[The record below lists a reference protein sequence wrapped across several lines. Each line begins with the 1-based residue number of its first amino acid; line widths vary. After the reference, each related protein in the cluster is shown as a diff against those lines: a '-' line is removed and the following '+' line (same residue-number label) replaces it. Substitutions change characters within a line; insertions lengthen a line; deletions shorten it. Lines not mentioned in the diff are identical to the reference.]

1 MGLKNTGKKNTE
13 ILVVGADH
21 HNTLGVI
28 RALGGD
34 HTVNLIIHQRTATEN
49 IKCSKSRYFNGKLV
63 VVRENEKELLS
74 VLSAFERNFD
84 DRKIAVIPTSDFAAL
99 CIDKNYNK
107 LSKYYALPS
116 IDHTEGRIAYYMN
129 KFHQKELADKYGILM
144 ADSVVIDLLS
154 EKNSTAPDN
163 ITYPRVLKPVVS
175 ANGSKG
181 DITIVSNQSEL
192 KNALDLLKKKGY
204 TQILMQQYI
213 KKDFEVCACGCI
225 TENSKKIIFGAFKKL
240 REYPSKCGSASLI
253 ETVEM
258 SDLLTPILNAL
269 VQINYSGLFDLD
281 LFIVGKK
288 IYLNEINFRNGGNMW
303 ALIRS
308 EINAPNI
315 WVNDILGNQISDE
328 CLTKRKN
335 ILYMN
340 ETDFHH
346 VLNREISLFKWI
358 KDAVKANA
366 YCYFWIK
373 DIAGTLAWF
382 KK

>member
-1 MGLKNTGKKNTE
+1 MKKTDIKKSE
-13 ILVVGADH
+13 VIIVGADH

-34 HTVNLIIHQRTATEN
+34 YIVNLIIHQSTATKK
-49 IKCSKSRYFNGKLV
+49 IKCSKSWYFNGKLV
-63 VVRENEKELLS
+63 VVKEDEKELLS
-74 VLSAFERNFD
+74 VLSAFERNLD

-99 CIDKNYNK
+99 CIDKNYNE

-116 IDHTEGRIAYYMN
+116 IDHTEGRIAYYMD
-129 KFHQKELADKYGILM
+129 KFHQKELADKYGIRM
-144 ADSVVIDLLS
+144 ADSIVIDLLS
-154 EKNSTAPDN
+154 EKTNTVLDD

-175 ANGSKG
+175 ANGSKN

-192 KNALDLLKKKGY
+192 KNALELLKKKGY

-213 KKDFEVCACGCI
+213 KKDFEICACGCI
-225 TENSKKIIFGAFKKL
+225 AENSKKIIFGAFKKL

-269 VQINYSGLFDLD
+269 VQINYSGMFDFD

-288 IYLNEINFRNGGNMW
+288 AYLNEINFRNGGNMW

-308 EINAPNI
+308 GINAQDI
-315 WVNDILGNQISDE
+315 WINDMFGNPTSIELFNNS
-328 CLTKRKN
+328 KK

-346 VLNREISLFKWI
+346 VLNGEITLFKWI
-358 KDAVKANA
+358 KDAIKANA
-366 YCYFWIK
+366 YCYFCIK
-373 DIAGTLAWF
+373 DIAGTLAWL